1 MNEATKTLIYVAVAA
16 GVAVTAFATRPVSP
30 SLDPNDDVG
39 EPFFADFTDPS
50 SATSLE
56 ILEFD
61 EQTGEVNPFKVEVVD
76 GVWTIPSHFNY
87 PADSENRLGEV
98 AASVIGLEK
107 MGIASDIP
115 GDHELFGVLDPRG
128 AESGAVGVGMRLTL
142 LGPKGGKLV
151 DLIIGKEI
159 KGQTGV
165 RYVRLPEQNR
175 VYTTAFDPKQWTTK
189 FADWIEDDLLKLN
202 SFDVASIHIDDYSVD
217 VLNGRINYKSQ
228 IDLTHDDS
236 AETKWTLADL
246 VEGEELDTTKLD
258 AMTRALDELK
268 IVDVRRKPAGLS
280 GTLRAS
286 AEEGLAVTMDAR
298 QSLQDKGF
306 YISEGSLLSNK
317 GQVVCMMKD
326 GVEYVLRF
334 GDIAVGTEKSDSGD
348 DEADAGESDQG
359 DTDVGDEN
367 KPAEGENRYLF
378 VMAQFNETLLEQP
391 ELTPLPGSELPGG
404 QVPAAPAAGETPT
417 EEPATAEPTSDEAGT
432 KEADEDVSAAES
444 FDDSQLLALAQAE
457 DAPTADVAA
466 PATEP
471 ASAAEPANAIEPAS
485 ATEPAPVDAI
495 AAEEA
500 RAEIEAENK
509 RLVDEFNAKVEE
521 GKKRVNELNDR
532 FADWYYV
539 ISNEVYEKI
548 HLSRENVIKQP
559 EPAAG
564 DTAGPNTGAAANV
577 PQGDTIDAFEALKNQ
592 VPGQ

>member
-1 MNEATKTLIYVAVAA
+1 
-16 GVAVTAFATRPVSP
+16 
-30 SLDPNDDVG
+30 
-39 EPFFADFTDPS
+39 
-50 SATSLE
+50 
-56 ILEFD
+56 
-61 EQTGEVNPFKVEVVD
+61 
-76 GVWTIPSHFNY
+76 
-87 PADSENRLGEV
+87 
-98 AASVIGLEK
+98 
-107 MGIASDIP
+107 
-115 GDHELFGVLDPRG
+115 
-128 AESGAVGVGMRLTL
+128 
-142 LGPKGGKLV
+142 
-151 DLIIGKEI
+151 
-159 KGQTGV
+159 
-165 RYVRLPEQNR
+165 
-175 VYTTAFDPKQWTTK
+175 
-189 FADWIEDDLLKLN
+189 
-202 SFDVASIHIDDYSVD
+202 
-217 VLNGRINYKSQ
+217 
-228 IDLTHDDS
+228 
-236 AETKWTLADL
+236 LADL